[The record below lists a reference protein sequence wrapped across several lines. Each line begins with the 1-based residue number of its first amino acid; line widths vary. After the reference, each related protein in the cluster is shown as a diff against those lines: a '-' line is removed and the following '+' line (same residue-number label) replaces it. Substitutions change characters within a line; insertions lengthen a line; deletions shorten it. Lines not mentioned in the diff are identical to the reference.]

1 MPTAIITGANRGLG
15 LEFVRQ
21 LMDSNWTVYAI
32 CRTPSKEL
40 LALQPAQVFV
50 GDVRSQSD
58 IQTVFESIQ
67 GPIDVL
73 INNAGI
79 ADGRW
84 PTLEDVDWDV
94 ALDVLH
100 VNAVAPMMVTQ
111 TALPLLR
118 KADNPCVAMV
128 TSLMGSIA
136 DCHSGRSY
144 AYRAS
149 KTALNMF
156 TAAARNELQNSGIRS
171 VLLHPGWVK
180 TDMGGQNAPVDVMT
194 SVAGMLEQIHSTSIE
209 HSGRFVEYTG
219 AILPW

>member
-1 MPTAIITGANRGLG
+1 
-15 LEFVRQ
+15 
-21 LMDSNWTVYAI
+21 
-32 CRTPSKEL
+32 
-40 LALQPAQVFV
+40 
-50 GDVRSQSD
+50 
-58 IQTVFESIQ
+58 
-67 GPIDVL
+67 
-73 INNAGI
+73 
-79 ADGRW
+79 
-84 PTLEDVDWDV
+84 
-94 ALDVLH
+94 
-100 VNAVAPMMVTQ
+100 
-111 TALPLLR
+111 
-118 KADNPCVAMV
+118 
-128 TSLMGSIA
+128 MGSIA